1 MADRKPL
8 QFGAK
13 ATKAGSAKE
22 WAEIALRAEELGYYS
37 LQIDDH
43 FGNQLA
49 PIPAVAAAAA
59 ATTSLRVGTLVA
71 GNDFRNPV
79 MLAKESATLD
89 LLSDGRFILGLGAGW
104 LNTDYAIAGI
114 EQASA
119 GTRIA
124 RLGETIQIC
133 RGLWSGQP
141 FHLDGEH
148 YQVAEV
154 TGYPQPAAPIPILVG
169 GGGQRV
175 LSLAASQADIVG
187 VNPKIVARS
196 INPRSMATAAA
207 DVVDQKL
214 AWIREA
220 AGDRFDQLQLQLQVF
235 VTVVTDDPMPVAE
248 KLAPAFG
255 LPPEVILSAP
265 YFQIGSVDKIVDNM
279 QELRDRW
286 GITYIAFQQ
295 DATEAVA
302 PVVARLAGT

>member
-1 MADRKPL
+1 MW
-8 QFGAK
+8 
-13 ATKAGSAKE
+13 SAE
-22 WAEIALRAEELGYYS
+22 
-37 LQIDDH
+37 
-43 FGNQLA
+43 
-49 PIPAVAAAAA
+49 
-59 ATTSLRVGTLVA
+59 
-71 GNDFRNPV
+71 
-79 MLAKESATLD
+79 
-89 LLSDGRFILGLGAGW
+89 
-104 LNTDYAIAGI
+104 
-114 EQASA
+114 
-119 GTRIA
+119 
-124 RLGETIQIC
+124 
-133 RGLWSGQP
+133 P
-141 FHLDGEH
+141 FHHSGEH
-148 YQVAEV
+148 YRVAEV
-154 TGYPQPAAPIPILVG
+154 TGYPKPAASIPILVG
-169 GGGQRV
+169 GGGQHL
-175 LSLAASQADIVG
+175 LSLAARQADIVG

-265 YFQIGSVDKIVDNM
+265 YFQIGSVEQIADNM

-302 PVVARLAGT
+302 PVVSRLAGT